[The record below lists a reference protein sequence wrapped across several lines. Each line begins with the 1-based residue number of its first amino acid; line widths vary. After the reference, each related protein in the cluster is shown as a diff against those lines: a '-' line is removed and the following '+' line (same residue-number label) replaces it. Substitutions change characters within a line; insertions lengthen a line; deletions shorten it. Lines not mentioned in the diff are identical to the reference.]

1 LLSNHTLLYGADGD
15 IFLYPPLYLSEA
27 EVYRLIAGQADV
39 SAHMATT
46 WQEFRFEGEEETL
59 HARFREG
66 DIKDFEFPL
75 LEGRMF
81 ESADEVVVGYG
92 LAQER
97 NLRPGNTLTILLKGE
112 TLTFRVVGVYREI
125 SNMGQMLIL
134 PTEAL
139 RHVQPN
145 VKPFEHA
152 LKLRPGADA
161 QAVAEALGAAS
172 EDLEIDVAGVGLED
186 EASVQGLFALLPGM
200 MAALSLILG
209 SIAVLGI
216 FNSVWMGV
224 QERRRE
230 FGMLK
235 AVGMKPGQVTLSV
248 LAGAAGMALVG
259 YVVGLPVGL
268 VGIRWLIDTLA
279 CGVGFGPL
287 GTSVDGVGLALLL
300 PGIVLVALAGAFV
313 PAHRAGRTSVV
324 ETLRYE

>member
-1 LLSNHTLLYGADGD
+1 
-15 IFLYPPLYLSEA
+15 
-27 EVYRLIAGQADV
+27 
-39 SAHMATT
+39 
-46 WQEFRFEGEEETL
+46 
-59 HARFREG
+59 
-66 DIKDFEFPL
+66 
-75 LEGRMF
+75 
-81 ESADEVVVGYG
+81 
-92 LAQER
+92 
-97 NLRPGNTLTILLKGE
+97 
-112 TLTFRVVGVYREI
+112 
-125 SNMGQMLIL
+125 
-134 PTEAL
+134 
-139 RHVQPN
+139 
-145 VKPFEHA
+145 
-152 LKLRPGADA
+152 
-161 QAVAEALGAAS
+161 
-172 EDLEIDVAGVGLED
+172 
-186 EASVQGLFALLPGM
+186 M

-248 LAGAAGMALVG
+248 LAGAAGLALVG